1 MRTTL
6 MTVTAFGALLVLSGC
21 ASSGT
26 PRAQTDPDRITSAEI
41 DKSAAS
47 NTYELINRL
56 RPNWLRRTAPGSLS
70 GGVRRQ
76 VVLVYIDGTKY
87 GELTTLRSLSVSG
100 LKSIQWLDA
109 ARAGTL
115 LPGIGSEPIAG
126 AIVITTR

>member
-1 MRTTL
+1 MLTTFT
-6 MTVTAFGALLVLSGC
+6 TVTAFGALLVILGC

-26 PRAQTDPDRITSAEI
+26 TRAQSEPDRITGAEI
-41 DKSAAS
+41 DNSTAS

-56 RPNWLRRTAPGSLS
+56 RPNWLKRTAPGSLS
-70 GGVRRQ
+70 GGVRSQ

-109 ARAGTL
+109 VRAGTL
-115 LPGIGSEPIAG
+115 LPSIGSEPIAG